1 MKLFPKS
8 YKSQSDESLMQ
19 LLLNKEQK
27 AFEELYARYSRKLLN
42 YFYNN
47 LAFETAKAQDFL
59 HDLFLKIIEKPEYFD
74 SSKSFKSWIYTL
86 ATNMIK
92 NEYKKQQVRSDYFDQ
107 EKVKQEIYLHTFDLD
122 MDLKHFA
129 TELQSE
135 LNQLDADCNLLFSLR
150 YHEELSIP
158 EIAQILQ
165 IPEGTVKSRLFYLVK
180 KLSNKLILYKPN

>member
-1 MKLFPKS
+1 MKLFQKS

-19 LLLNKEQK
+19 LLLHREQK
-27 AFEELYARYSRKLLN
+27 AFEELYSRYSRKLLN
-42 YFYNN
+42 YFYYN
-47 LAFETAKAQDFL
+47 LAFEHAKAQDFL

-74 SSKSFKSWIYTL
+74 SNKSFKSWIYTL

-92 NEYKKQQVRSDYFDQ
+92 NEYKKQQVRTLYYEQ
-107 EKVKQEIYLHTFDLD
+107 EKEQQESYQHAFDLEID
-122 MDLKHFA
+122 FSHFVA
-129 TELQSE
+129 ELQLE
-135 LNQLDADCNLLFSLR
+135 LNQLDSDSNLLFSLR
-150 YHEELSIP
+150 YYEELSIP